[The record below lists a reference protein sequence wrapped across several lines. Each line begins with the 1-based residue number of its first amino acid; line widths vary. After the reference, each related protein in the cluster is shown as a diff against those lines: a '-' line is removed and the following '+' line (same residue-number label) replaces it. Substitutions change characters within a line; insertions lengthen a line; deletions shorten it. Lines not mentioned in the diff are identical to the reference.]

1 MHRAMDRN
9 QPRIF
14 LLESGD
20 ALCTAMRGA
29 IVHDPENLA
38 GLIVR
43 RLPHDLVNQPLERG
57 DTASALTTAKHLGAM
72 PIEGSQVGPGAA
84 AMVFMLDAHGRPR
97 LGGQAGWAGWV
108 FTNPR
113 LDARFLVGGEHELIV
128 AEGLTLPDP
137 LIEDPGSVPP

>member
-72 PIEGSQVGPGAA
+72 PIEGSQVGLGAA

-97 LGGQAGWAGWV
+97 LGGQAGCLRTRAWMPV
-108 FTNPR
+108 FSSAESTNSSWR
-113 LDARFLVGGEHELIV
+113 RA
-128 AEGLTLPDP
+128 LPFQ
-137 LIEDPGSVPP
+137 IRS